1 MNTVKTAV
9 FSRLLPIILCAAA
22 LTPFAAVAQNSAA
35 EPPSTQTA
43 PRIDDEAILA
53 LDDRLMRLA
62 DDYVKSVGSPQRR
75 IDAVVALM
83 FDPDK
88 LGLVYKLDKTS
99 TVRETVA
106 AGGGNCL
113 SLAAVFVAL
122 ARYAGLDTSFV
133 AVSIPPNWREM
144 EAQDLYV
151 VSKHMSAEVSVKS
164 LLGLSKYAVEFLWA
178 RPGSEKN
185 RQAVADKRA
194 FADFYNNLAVEYL
207 QQKRLDDA
215 LYYARKAVAT
225 DSRYGYAWLN
235 LGVIYRKLGRN
246 QEAEQSYKT
255 SLKLTKNNPSA
266 LNNLVFLY
274 RLQGRD
280 RDAAHYLKKV
290 KRYRMKNPYYL
301 HSLAEKAIAEQSYR
315 EAISLLKRAIN
326 KYDEEDKF
334 YFTLA
339 KAYHLDGKDK
349 LAIDSLDKARQ
360 LVTNPDDKA
369 RYSRKLDFLRQ
380 ENVTNG

>member
-1 MNTVKTAV
+1 MSTVKISV
-9 FSRLLPIILCAAA
+9 FFRLLPFILCVAALNPYAAA
-22 LTPFAAVAQNSAA
+22 LAQND
-35 EPPSTQTA
+35 TA
-43 PRIDDEAILA
+43 VPQSGQARIDDEAILA

-62 DDYVKSVGSPQRR
+62 DYYVKSVGSPQRR

-83 FDPDK
+83 FDRDK

-106 AGGGNCL
+106 AGGGDCL

-144 EAQDLYV
+144 KAQDLYV
-151 VSKHMSAEVSVKS
+151 VSKHMSAEVTVKS
-164 LLGLSKYAVEFLWA
+164 LLGPRKYAVEFLWA
-178 RPGSEKN
+178 RPPSEKN
-185 RQAVADKRA
+185 RETVSDKRA
-194 FADFYNNLAVEYL
+194 YADFYNNLAVEYL
-207 QQKRLDDA
+207 QQKRLADA
-215 LYYARKAVAT
+215 LYYAEKAVAT
-225 DSRYGYAWLN
+225 DPHYAYARLN
-235 LGVIYRKLGRN
+235 LGVVYRQLGRN
-246 QEAEQSYKT
+246 REAEQSYKT
-255 SLKLTKNNPSA
+255 SLKLRKDNPSA

-280 RDAAHYLKKV
+280 GDAARYLKKV
-290 KRYRMKNPYYL
+290 EHYRMKNPYYL
-301 HSLAEKAIAEQSYR
+301 HNLAEKAITNQSYR
-315 EAISLLKRAIN
+315 EAINLLKRAID

-339 KAYHLDGKDK
+339 RAYHLDGKDK
-349 LAIDSLDKARQ
+349 QAIESLDKARQ
-360 LVTNPDDKA
+360 LVTNPEDKA

-380 ENVTNG
+380 ESVTNS

>member
-1 MNTVKTAV
+1 MSTVKTAV
-9 FSRLLPIILCAAA
+9 FFRLLPFILCAAA
-22 LTPFAAVAQNSAA
+22 LNPSAVIAQSAA
-35 EPPSTQTA
+35 AAPQPTP

-53 LDDRLMRLA
+53 LDERLMRLA
-62 DDYVKSVGSPQRR
+62 DYYVKSVSSPQRR

-83 FDPDK
+83 FDRDK

-122 ARYAGLDTSFV
+122 ARYAGLNTSFV

-151 VSKHMSAEVSVKS
+151 VSKHMSAEVTVKN
-164 LLGLSKYAVEFLWA
+164 LLGTRKYSVEFLWG
-178 RPGSEKN
+178 RPPSDKN
-185 RQAVADKRA
+185 REAVADKRA

-215 LYYARKAVAT
+215 LYYAEKAVAT
-225 DSRYGYAWLN
+225 DSRYAYAWLN
-235 LGVIYRKLGRN
+235 RGVIYRQLGRN

-255 SLKLTKNNPSA
+255 SLKLTKDNPSA

-274 RLQGRD
+274 RLQNRD

-301 HSLAEKAIAEQSYR
+301 HSLAENAIAQQSYK
-315 EAISLLKRAIN
+315 EAINLLKRAID

-339 KAYHLDGKDK
+339 RAYHLDGKDK
-349 LAIDSLDKARQ
+349 QAIDSLDKARQ
-360 LVTNPDDKA
+360 LVTNPEDKA

-380 ENVTNG
+380 ENVTSG

>member
-1 MNTVKTAV
+1 MNTVKIAV
-9 FSRLLPIILCAAA
+9 FCRLLPFILCAAA
-22 LTPFAAVAQNSAA
+22 LNPSATAAQSDAA
-35 EPPSTQTA
+35 EPQLTPS
-43 PRIDDEAILA
+43 RIDDGAILA
-53 LDDRLMRLA
+53 LDDRLMRLT
-62 DDYVKSVGSPQRR
+62 DYYVKSVSSPQRR

-83 FDPDK
+83 FDRDK
-88 LGLVYKLDKTS
+88 LGLVYKLDRTS

-122 ARYAGLDTSFV
+122 ARYADLNTSFV

-151 VSKHMSAEVSVKS
+151 VSKHMSAEVTVKN
-164 LLGLSKYAVEFLWA
+164 LLGTRKYAVEFLWG
-178 RPGSEKN
+178 RPPSDKN
-185 RQAVADKRA
+185 REAVADKRA
-194 FADFYNNLAVEYL
+194 YADFYNNLAVENL

-215 LYYARKAVAT
+215 LYYAEKAVAT
-225 DSRYGYAWLN
+225 DSRYAYAWLN
-235 LGVIYRKLGRN
+235 RGVIYRQLGRN
-246 QEAEQSYKT
+246 QEAERSYKT
-255 SLKLTKNNPSA
+255 SLKLTKDNPSA

-274 RLQGRD
+274 RLQDRD

-301 HSLAEKAIAEQSYR
+301 HSLAEKAIAQQSYK
-315 EAISLLKRAIN
+315 EAINLLKRAIN

-339 KAYHLDGKDK
+339 RAYHLDGKDK
-349 LAIDSLDKARQ
+349 QAIDCLDKARQ
-360 LVTNPDDKA
+360 LVTNPEDKA
-369 RYSRKLDFLRQ
+369 RYGRKLDFLRQ
-380 ENVTNG
+380 ENVSSG